1 MDEPRTD
8 LTKALVRDGLRG
20 KGAGTPALHI
30 MGWAN
35 AWLDREEDETEP
47 MHSPSGEE
55 GTRPMDRPRPALRII
70 RARPF
75 LAVLD
80 GGKRRHHA
88 SPPTLPRTKA
98 TAASRAAPTAIEFR
112 NWTV

>member
-1 MDEPRTD
+1 MDDARTD

-55 GTRPMDRPRPALRII
+55 GSRPMDRPRIRIV
-70 RARPF
+70 RANPF
-75 LAVLD
+75 LAVIT
-80 GGKRRHHA
+80 GGR
-88 SPPTLPRTKA
+88 
-98 TAASRAAPTAIEFR
+98 
-112 NWTV
+112 

>member
-1 MDEPRTD
+1 MMDDARTD

-20 KGAGTPALHI
+20 TTAPTVRLHI

-75 LAVLD
+75 LAVIE
-80 GGKRRHHA
+80 GGKH
-88 SPPTLPRTKA
+88 
-98 TAASRAAPTAIEFR
+98 
-112 NWTV
+112 